1 MSEPRP
7 PAGSLA
13 DPDRLMALAATGL
26 PETAAD
32 PALDRLTRLVQ
43 RCLNVP
49 VALVSLVEADRQVFP
64 SHQGLAEPWCS
75 AGETPLSHSFCQYV
89 VTREAPLVVAD
100 AREDSL
106 VRDNGAVADL
116 GVISYLGVPLRTPDG
131 HTIGSLC
138 AIDGS
143 PRDWTDG
150 DLEAME
156 ALAEATMAA
165 IAERYRSERAADR
178 LDGALGRSRA
188 LFRMLFDAAPPAL
201 VLRPTGAVAAVNP
214 AAEAV
219 ADLPEGAMLGLHAW
233 AALPVDPSDEAALR
247 DAAARA
253 AAGETVPVPVTLDT
267 APSAPTVLRLRP
279 VPDGDGLVLLEAA

>member
-1 MSEPRP
+1 MSKSRP

-13 DPDRLMALAATGL
+13 DPDRLVALAATGL
-26 PETAAD
+26 PDAEPD

-49 VALVSLVEADRQVFP
+49 VALVSLVEEHRQVFP
-64 SHQGLAEPWCS
+64 SQQGLAEPWCS
-75 AGETPLSHSFCQYV
+75 LGETPLSHSFCQYV

-143 PRDWTDG
+143 PRNWTDG

-156 ALAEATMAA
+156 ALAEATMSA
-165 IAERYRSERAADR
+165 IAERYRTERVAER

-188 LFRMLFDAAPPAL
+188 LFRTLFDAAPPAL

-214 AAEAV
+214 AAESV

-233 AALPVDPSDEAALR
+233 SALPVGPSDEAALR
-247 DAAARA
+247 DATARA
-253 AAGETVPVPVTLDT
+253 AGGEAVPVRVMLDTVPD
-267 APSAPTVLRLRP
+267 APTVLHLRP
-279 VPDGDGLVLLEAA
+279 VPDGDGLILLQAA